1 MENLKA
7 IGVKLDPNTIRLID
21 EFRSSHR
28 YLKRNT
34 IINALLTTI
43 MNVADESTIY
53 EMIKFNPYRDNKTL
67 AGVTFDAIE

>member
-21 EFRSSHR
+21 EFCHSH
-28 YLKRNT
+28 YYWKRNT

-43 MNVADESTIY
+43 MNVANDKTISD
-53 EMIKFNPYRDNKTL
+53 MIQ
-67 AGVTFDAIE
+67 FDAYKDDKTRASITFHG

>member
-21 EFRSSHR
+21 EFRSSHY

-43 MNVADESTIY
+43 MNVADKSTIY
-53 EMIKFNPYRDNKTL
+53 EMIKFDPYRDNTTR
-67 AGVTFDAIE
+67 AGITFHAKG